1 MVELKAR
8 ILNTLRLPLPKEQLR
23 SVKELN
29 TERLSRLGI
38 DTILL
43 DFDNTI
49 VPWKRELL
57 DDSMREVIYGWIKD
71 GFKVAV
77 VTNAGKKRMEKV
89 DLKAGEPVPVFHSL
103 FKPGVKRLRRV
114 LQKIGSEPEKTAM
127 VGDLFFTDIIAGNR
141 LGLYTILVNPY
152 LIGVTNYFHK
162 LLAFLSKVLF
172 YAFYYTVGWF
182 FHIADLNTPNET
194 FESVH
199 QIDFDRLIQA
209 GFDTFIFDYD
219 NTLSWWRT
227 PPSAEAVK
235 LLESLVSKGA
245 TVIVASNGRKERL
258 ESFKKYFGDRIV
270 VLGNARKP
278 LKRRVERLLKRL
290 GKNPHETVVIG
301 DQLFT
306 DIFMGSLLKAYTI
319 KVEPIDRS
327 HEFFVTRFLRSLEK
341 TIELFQRGKPTV
353 RGREDE
359 KV

>member
-1 MVELKAR
+1 VVELKTR
-8 ILNTLRLPLPKEQLR
+8 ILNALRLPLPKEQLR

-49 VPWKRELL
+49 VPWKRGLL
-57 DDSMREVIYGWIKD
+57 DDSMREAIHGWIKD

-89 DLKAGEPVPVFHSL
+89 DLKVSEPVPVFHSL
-103 FKPGVKRLRRV
+103 FKPGIKRLRRV
-114 LQKIGSEPEKTAM
+114 LQKIGSEPKKTAM

-152 LIGVTNYFHK
+152 LVGVTNSFHK
-162 LLAFLSKVLF
+162 LLAFLTKAFF

-182 FHIADLNTPNET
+182 FHIADLTTPNET
-194 FESVH
+194 FENIH

-209 GFDTFIFDYD
+209 GFDTFVFDYD
-219 NTLSWWRT
+219 NTLSRWRT
-227 PPSAEAVK
+227 PPPVETVK
-235 LLESLVSKGA
+235 LLESLASRGT

-258 ESFKKYFGDRIV
+258 ESFKKYLGEGII
-270 VLGNARKP
+270 VLGNAQKP

-319 KVEPIDRS
+319 KVEPIDQS
-327 HEFFVTRFLRSLEK
+327 YEFPVTRFLRSLEK
-341 TIELFQRGKPTV
+341 AIRPLQRGKPTV